1 MLLISEDL
9 DEVMLMSDRIGVMS
23 RGRIVREFDAPAE
36 QLAAIKARRYPSSNT
51 GLATLNYRTKF
62 AGHYQAR
69 GETPPSGT
77 VGIGHIQAGNQAWTS
92 LNDHQRRCMLTGYG
106 MVANAR

>member
-1 MLLISEDL
+1 MMPRNVGS
-9 DEVMLMSDRIGVMS
+9 IGDQ
-23 RGRIVREFDAPAE
+23 IVW
-36 QLAAIKARRYPSSNT
+36 AAIKARRYPSSNT